1 MSVPDECFSR
11 NAPCA
16 LNQISTVLLDDN
28 HSLSRVVV
36 TAMLHSGSA
45 ILQVAVAGCR
55 LQVAGCGL
63 QVAGHKYKMS
73 PVAMHTLKLIVVYY
87 S

>member
-1 MSVPDECFSR
+1 
-11 NAPCA
+11 
-16 LNQISTVLLDDN
+16 
-28 HSLSRVVV
+28 
-36 TAMLHSGSA
+36 MLHSGSA
-45 ILQVAVAGCR
+45 ILQVA
-55 LQVAGCGL
+55 VAGCGL

>member
-1 MSVPDECFSR
+1 MYLGHE
-11 NAPCA
+11 
-16 LNQISTVLLDDN
+16 
-28 HSLSRVVV
+28 
-36 TAMLHSGSA
+36 GSA
-45 ILQVAVAGCR
+45 I

-73 PVAMHTLKLIVVYY
+73 PVAMHTLRLILVYY

>member
-1 MSVPDECFSR
+1 MRDK
-11 NAPCA
+11 
-16 LNQISTVLLDDN
+16 QQ
-28 HSLSRVVV
+28 
-36 TAMLHSGSA
+36 LHMYLGHEGSA
-45 ILQVAVAGCR
+45 I

-73 PVAMHTLKLIVVYY
+73 PVAMHTLRLILVYY

>member
-1 MSVPDECFSR
+1 MVVPNE
-11 NAPCA
+11 
-16 LNQISTVLLDDN
+16 
-28 HSLSRVVV
+28 
-36 TAMLHSGSA
+36 GSA
-45 ILQVAVAGCR
+45 ILQVAGCK